1 VHVELPLVTVD
12 ELAEGLLVRGNGA
25 PSVPGMPSLPRIVRR
40 LLGGAGHRIER
51 LASSSLEGQEA

>member
-1 VHVELPLVTVD
+1 
-12 ELAEGLLVRGNGA
+12 
-25 PSVPGMPSLPRIVRR
+25 VPGMPSLPRIVRR